1 MVRLRVSETVRSTLS
16 QLDPRRSLGAAAVW
30 LIIALAVSF
39 SIAAA
44 IWVGSIA
51 RRNVLEQH
59 VRRLSLETDQLST
72 ELSQAL
78 AARLDAVRSARAMS
92 RATGRGPNDLRSVFE
107 YLVASYPRLDWIA
120 IADAQGIIV
129 ASNGAPMAGADA
141 TASPWVSAG
150 RQGLWLGVSE
160 PAAHPPVTSS
170 GDVTSLG
177 DVAIPLR
184 DDSNGSVGVI
194 AAHVR
199 WRRAVHHPERLTDE
213 PDPRTTTEVYV
224 IDRAGVVLLGASNWI
239 GKRWPGVTVPGE
251 AAATVSE
258 AADQGADTPQFE
270 RLPDGRRVLISR
282 SALSATDE
290 VTSLGWRV
298 QLSEPN
304 ERVFQRANALA
315 LRILWVSLCLGVI
328 TSALGTVGARH
339 LTRRLKRLALSVANV
354 SHEASQIEVPKGG
367 DEIARLGHAFAKL
380 LEELAQERNELERRV
395 AVRTREVERLADE
408 SRYAAIV
415 RERLKI
421 ARDLHDTLAHSMMAI
436 LSEIRFLR
444 KLQAREPKALTK
456 ELARAESIAQAGLEE
471 ARDAITQMRVTAV
484 RESGLG
490 PALAVMFERFM
501 NLTGIS
507 GNFHADDA
515 ASRFGDERAETLV
528 RIAQEALRNIERH
541 SKATH
546 VILRLESGDETV
558 LELRIEDNGIGF
570 DPLQIPPGHFG
581 IVGLREQA
589 DLIGAQLDIQS
600 KPEGGMR
607 VRVVLGLLPTIFK
620 PWEVA

>member
-1 MVRLRVSETVRSTLS
+1 
-16 QLDPRRSLGAAAVW
+16 
-30 LIIALAVSF
+30 
-39 SIAAA
+39 
-44 IWVGSIA
+44 
-51 RRNVLEQH
+51 
-59 VRRLSLETDQLST
+59 
-72 ELSQAL
+72 
-78 AARLDAVRSARAMS
+78 MS
-92 RATGRGPNDLRSVFE
+92 RATGRGPDDLRAVFE
-107 YLVASYPRLDWIA
+107 YLVANYPRLDWIA
-120 IADAQGIIV
+120 IADAQGLII
-129 ASNGAPMAGADA
+129 ASSGAPSPGADA
-141 TASPWVSAG
+141 RDLPWVSAG
-150 RQGLWLGVSE
+150 LQGLWLGVSD
-160 PAAHPPVTSS
+160 PTAHPPVISS
-170 GDVTSLG
+170 GDFTNLG

-184 DDSNGSVGVI
+184 DESNGIVGVI
-194 AAHVR
+194 AARVR
-199 WRRAVHHPERLTDE
+199 WRRAAHHPERLTDE

-224 IDRAGVVLLGASNWI
+224 IDGAGIVLMGGNNWI
-239 GKRWPGVTVPGE
+239 GKRWPGVPVPGGPAAGGNE
-251 AAATVSE
+251 AT
-258 AADQGADTPQFE
+258 DQGADTPQFE

-282 SALSATDE
+282 AALSATDDL
-290 VTSLGWRV
+290 TSLGWRV

-354 SHEASQIEVPKGG
+354 TREASQIEVPTGG
-367 DEIARLGHAFAKL
+367 DEVARLGHAFAKL

-471 ARDAITQMRVTAV
+471 ARGAITQMRVTAV

-528 RIAQEALRNIERH
+528 RIAQETLRNIERH
-541 SKATH
+541 SKATQ
-546 VILRLESGDETV
+546 VVLRLESGDEGI
-558 LELRIEDNGIGF
+558 LELCIEDNGIGF
-570 DPLQIPPGHFG
+570 DPPKVPAGHFG

-600 KPEGGMR
+600 SPDGGTR
-607 VRVVLGLLPTIFK
+607 VRVVLSLLPAIFK
-620 PWEVA
+620 PWDA

>member
-1 MVRLRVSETVRSTLS
+1 M
-16 QLDPRRSLGAAAVW
+16 
-30 LIIALAVSF
+30 
-39 SIAAA
+39 
-44 IWVGSIA
+44 
-51 RRNVLEQH
+51 
-59 VRRLSLETDQLST
+59 
-72 ELSQAL
+72 
-78 AARLDAVRSARAMS
+78 
-92 RATGRGPNDLRSVFE
+92 
-107 YLVASYPRLDWIA
+107 
-120 IADAQGIIV
+120 
-129 ASNGAPMAGADA
+129 
-141 TASPWVSAG
+141 
-150 RQGLWLGVSE
+150 
-160 PAAHPPVTSS
+160 
-170 GDVTSLG
+170 
-177 DVAIPLR
+177 AIPLR
-184 DDSNGSVGVI
+184 DDSNATVGVI

-199 WRRAVHHPERLTDE
+199 WRRAAHHVERLTDE

-224 IDRAGVVLLGASNWI
+224 IDRAGVVLLGANNWI
-239 GKRWPGVTVPGE
+239 GKQWPGVALAG
-251 AAATVSE
+251 AAAASVSE
-258 AADQGADTPQFE
+258 AAAQGVDTPQFE

-315 LRILWVSLCLGVI
+315 MRILWVSLCLGVI
-328 TSALGTVGARH
+328 TSALGTLGARH
-339 LTRRLKRLALSVANV
+339 LTRRLKRLAVSVANV
-354 SHEASQIEVPKGG
+354 SHEASRIEVPEGA
-367 DEIARLGHAFAKL
+367 DEVACLGQAFAKL
-380 LEELAQERNELERRV
+380 LDELAQERNELERRV
-395 AVRTREVERLADE
+395 AVRSREVERLADE

-421 ARDLHDTLAHSMMAI
+421 ARDLHDTLAHSMMAM

-444 KLQAREPKALTK
+444 KLQARDPKALTK

-471 ARDAITQMRVTAV
+471 ARGAITQMRVTAV

-490 PALAVMFERFM
+490 PALALMFERFM

-507 GNFHADDA
+507 GDFHADDA

-528 RIAQEALRNIERH
+528 RIAQETLRNIERH
-541 SKATH
+541 SRATH
-546 VILRLESGDETV
+546 VVLRLESSDEAI

-581 IVGLREQA
+581 IIGLREQA

-600 KPEGGMR
+600 KPEGGTR

-620 PWEVA
+620 PWEAA